1 MKRILSMLACA
12 ALVVCSCQKDPKP
25 ALSFETGNYVM
36 GADEALTVK
45 VVTTQAPAS
54 DLTVEFTAT
63 GSAVKGTDYEFSAES
78 FTIKAG
84 ETTGEITVTPL
95 NNLGTNLTINLAL
108 TLPVGYEAGNFT
120 SALVAL
126 GTKEKASYSFAK
138 KESKLVDEVEIVLNL
153 IGETSTTNFVAGGE
167 ISLPFV
173 IESTAVAGTDYEVKN
188 GATAFV
194 FAKGQK
200 SASITLKSLVA
211 DPESIKEIV
220 VKLDETAIAAAYG
233 ERFSKGVI
241 ASTKVIITKGLIFSD
256 LEGKWAYANAPI
268 LDDPEA
274 DYFTF
279 GGMLDEAGDGGFNE
293 EFTGIIIPGFPAGT
307 ASDILEFKT
316 VNGQPS
322 LVPSGNGTV
331 LNYFKE
337 CEVSDF
343 SAGKYNWYFYSDKD
357 NPMGKE
363 YDITNLKLS
372 KVNAAYSATVN
383 TEKEGAVMVSL
394 SEDGNTLHVF
404 ISDYTPTDFYA
415 NTYAFYDSIG
425 MWADMAFYFD
435 LYFTF
440 TRVTE

>member
-63 GSAVKGTDYEFSAES
+63 GSAVKGTDYEFSAEA

-138 KESKLVDEVEIVLNL
+138 KDSKLVDEVEVVLNL

-256 LEGKWAYANAPI
+256 LEGKWAYASAPI

-274 DYFTF
+274 DFMTL
-279 GGMLDEAGDGGFNE
+279 GMMLDECGDGGMNE
-293 EFTGIIIPGFPAGT
+293 EWTGISIPGFPAGT

-343 SAGKYNWYFYSDKD
+343 SAGKYNWYFYTDEE
-357 NPMGKE
+357 NEMGKE

-372 KVNAAYSATVN
+372 KVNAAYSSTVN

-415 NTYAFYDSIG
+415 NSYMAWDSAG
-425 MWADMAFYFD
+425 MWADYAFYYD

>member
-1 MKRILSMLACA
+1 MLACA

-200 SASITLKSLVA
+200 NASITLKSLVA

-256 LEGKWAYANAPI
+256 LEGKWAYASAPI

-274 DYFTF
+274 DFTTL
-279 GGMLDEAGDGGFNE
+279 GMMLEECGDGGMNE
-293 EFTGIIIPGFPAGT
+293 EWTGISIPGFPAGT

-316 VNGQPS
+316 IDGKPS
-322 LVPSGNGTV
+322 LVPLGNGTV
-331 LNYFKE
+331 LNFFKE

-343 SAGKYNWYFYSDKD
+343 SAGKYNWYFYTDEE
-357 NPMGKE
+357 NEMGKE

-372 KVNAAYSATVN
+372 KVNAAYSSTVN
-383 TEKEGAVMVSL
+383 TEKEGAVMVSI

-415 NTYAFYDSIG
+415 NSYMVWDSMG
-425 MWADMAFYFD
+425 MWADMAFYYD